1 MADTPYARKS
11 ILNFGLPD
19 LAALTIGAA
28 EIRRIPEEIRTAV
41 IRYEP
46 RLAAASLQIER
57 DLSVD
62 AAELKVRFLVR
73 ADLTCYPIQV
83 PVEFVADIIE
93 SGKIVV
99 NRL

>member
-1 MADTPYARKS
+1 VDTPYARKS
-11 ILNFGLPD
+11 ILNFGLGD
-19 LAALTIGAA
+19 IASLTIDAR
-28 EIRRIPEEIRTAV
+28 EIKKIPELIRAAV
-41 IRYEP
+41 VDYEP

-57 DLSVD
+57 DSGVD
-62 AAELKVRFLVR
+62 PTELRVRYLVR
-73 ADLTCYPIQV
+73 ADLTCYPVQV